1 MQKFSLAKSIRT
13 TTNMTSQNNHYEFYD
28 SVTLLLFIWL
38 ADGRWFSAVIWK
50 CLPSVCWTLFSPTFL
65 SHFSKSLSALNFQSL
80 CCSIPFSGKEF
91 SLFRGFK
98 GIKTYLVY
106 TCVLEEYLVTRL
118 EFTFCRTSVQ
128 QVAAARKVFFTC
140 QKQSVQ
146 HLHWFPFLQ
155 VAFIKSA

>member
-1 MQKFSLAKSIRT
+1 
-13 TTNMTSQNNHYEFYD
+13 MTSQNNHYEFLD
-28 SVTLLLFIWL
+28 SVTLLLFIW
-38 ADGRWFSAVIWK
+38 FSIVIWK
-50 CLPSVCWTLFSPTFL
+50 WLPSVCWTLFSPRFL

-106 TCVLEEYLVTRL
+106 TCVLEYLVTRL

-128 QVAAARKVFFTC
+128 QVAAARRVFFTC

-146 HLHWFPFLQ
+146 HLHWFPYLQ
-155 VAFIKSA
+155 VALIKSAWRPEPL

>member
-1 MQKFSLAKSIRT
+1 MNFMIRLLYCSLSDSLIFCSSLKSACL
-13 TTNMTSQNNHYEFYD
+13 Q
-28 SVTLLLFIWL
+28 SVEHSFHP
-38 ADGRWFSAVIWK
+38 R
-50 CLPSVCWTLFSPTFL
+50 FL

-80 CCSIPFSGKEF
+80 CCSISSPFSGKEF
-91 SLFRGFK
+91 SLFFRGFK

-128 QVAAARKVFFTC
+128 QVAAARRVFFTC

-146 HLHWFPFLQ
+146 HLH
-155 VAFIKSA
+155 